1 MAAGPRCGLRLF
13 AGEVHLLP
21 GAAEY
26 AAMGLVPEGAW
37 RNREGRLKALRNY
50 SAVSPELLDIL
61 FDPQTSG
68 GLLAALPAAAA
79 REALDALT
87 AAGEEARL
95 VGESGGP
102 RGEVAIVP

>member
-26 AAMGLVPEGAW
+26 AAMGLVPKGAW
-37 RNREGRLKALRNY
+37 RNKAGRLGALRNY
-50 SAVSPELLDIL
+50 EAISPELLDIL

-68 GLLAALPAAAA
+68 GLLAAIPAAVAH
-79 REALDALT
+79 EALEALT
-87 AAGEEARL
+87 AAGEEARI

-102 RGEVAIVP
+102 RGEVDIVP

>member
-26 AAMGLVPEGAW
+26 AAMGLVPEGTW
-37 RNREGRLKALRNY
+37 RNREGRLGALRNY
-50 SAVSPELLDIL
+50 EAVSPELLDIL

-68 GLLAALPAAAA
+68 GLLTALPAAAA

-87 AAGEEARL
+87 AAGEEARI